1 MVLTDA
7 AVMLTVISQRL
18 SIMST
23 SSWMEMSAV
32 VKDFGIGKVM
42 TSFPAA
48 IILLT
53 WTPEAQPVLIRASL
67 SARLGQDKPHET
79 QTPQWHRI
87 SVNNGRQAN
96 Y

>member
-7 AVMLTVISQRL
+7 AVMLIMISQRL
-18 SIMST
+18 SIVST
-23 SSWMEMSAV
+23 SSLIEMSAV
-32 VKDFGIGKVM
+32 VEDFGIGKVM
-42 TSFPAA
+42 TSFPAD

-79 QTPQWHRI
+79 QTPQWHRT
-87 SVNNGRQAN
+87 SASNGRQTN
-96 Y
+96 C